1 MKTLLIMELFWYFE
15 NMVSFRKN
23 LVYFCSMDDS
33 FINRYDC
40 FQLAGLAKAN
50 LQNNYAEKINKDELD
65 SIEAKDAT
73 EDKNNTKEEVGNIE
87 DMYSTI
93 YMMSSLKLKNLK
105 Y

>member
-1 MKTLLIMELFWYFE
+1 MKTLLTMQLFWYFE

-50 LQNNYAEKINKDELD
+50 LQNNYVEKIKKDELH
-65 SIEAKDAT
+65 SVYAKDAT
-73 EDKNNTKEEVGNIE
+73 DDKDNTKEEVGNLE
-87 DMYSTI
+87 DMYWTI